1 MNQLITG
8 ATLPPLDPVAKSISD
23 ALSSQIQRDIQQNG
37 PILFSQF
44 MSAALYAPEL
54 GYYRNAFQKFGGG
67 GDFVTAPEISALYSA
82 CIARQCAE
90 VLEKLSGG
98 DIFEFGAGSGMMAAD
113 ILQTLH
119 AMNILPKHYYILE
132 LSAHLKALQRE
143 TIFKKIPTLC
153 DRVIWL
159 ERLPEKPMR
168 GVVIANEVL
177 DAMPVELFT
186 WENGPIINQVDF
198 QKEQFILIRDKK
210 INRELQS
217 RFEQYQIAFKNG
229 YTSEVNLYLP
239 AWIKSI
245 AEFFSAGLLLLI
257 DYGFPRR
264 EYYHPDRDQGTLMC
278 HYRHRAHTDPFVF
291 PGMQDITAHVDFTAV
306 AEAAFDHHFS
316 VAGFTNQASFLIN
329 CGLLS
334 LVQQTENEKYRVQ
347 QNQQVLKLTSP
358 AEMGELFKV
367 MALTKNIDPDL
378 GGFSNHNQLARLS

>member
-1 MNQLITG
+1 MNKLTTG

-23 ALSSQIQRDIQQNG
+23 TLSLQIQREIQQNG

-44 MSAALYAPEL
+44 MSAALYTPKW
-54 GYYRNAFQKFGGG
+54 GYYRNAFQKLGDG

-82 CIARQCAE
+82 CIAHQCAE
-90 VLEKLSGG
+90 VLEKFPGG
-98 DIFEFGAGSGMMAAD
+98 DILEFGAGSGVMAAD

-143 TIFKKIPTLC
+143 TIFKKIPTLY

-159 ERLPEKPMR
+159 ECLPLQPMR

-186 WENGPIINQVDF
+186 WKNGPIINRVDF

-217 RFEQYQIAFKNG
+217 RFEQYQIAFQDG

-245 AEFFSAGLLLLI
+245 TEFFLAGLLLLI

-306 AEAAFDHHFS
+306 AEAAFDYHFS

-329 CGLLS
+329 SGLLS
-334 LVQQTENEKYRVQ
+334 LIQQAENEQHRVQ
-347 QNQQVLKLTSP
+347 QNQQVLQLTSP

-367 MALTKNIDPDL
+367 MALTKNMDLDL